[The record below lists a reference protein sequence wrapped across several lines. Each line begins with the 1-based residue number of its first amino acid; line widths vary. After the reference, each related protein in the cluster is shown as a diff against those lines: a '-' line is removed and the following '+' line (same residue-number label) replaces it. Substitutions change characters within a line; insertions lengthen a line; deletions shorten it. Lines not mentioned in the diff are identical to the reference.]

1 MNFESYSRFEQIRN
15 FFGNLFSCGK
25 IFWYCLVYILT
36 ILFSGAVSSDYIK
49 TAKPIYRILDV
60 TEHEYTKTG
69 SGVFRKKTYKV
80 EIQYDDETIK
90 ILNIRKKVYENLLQM
105 NPEYRVIYIF
115 EEYHSDFKIFLIITL
130 IVFGLVGIV
139 CGFIYLEE

>member
-1 MNFESYSRFEQIRN
+1 
-15 FFGNLFSCGK
+15 
-25 IFWYCLVYILT
+25 
-36 ILFSGAVSSDYIK
+36 LFSGAVSSDYIK